1 MIKKKLKYKIKNDN
15 FYFINNIN
23 LILNTKLNNKYIYIF
38 HCKLSFNSLSSSK
51 LFVLFNISIKF
62 FLKLSASYSISF
74 FVAANYYLSSSIFF
88 VVEVINFLVTSSSL
102 RLFSR
107 YYFYSCKKF
116 LTLSISVSFK
126 IREF

>member
-15 FYFINNIN
+15 FYYINNIN

-38 HCKLSFNSLSSSK
+38 HCKLSFNSLSSSI

-62 FLKLSASYSISF
+62 FLKFSASYSISF